1 MATADD
7 ATRLSAACSFFELIS
22 VFLTLGATAFGG
34 PAVHIALMESQL
46 VRDRKWLNRDEFLD
60 LLGAANLI
68 PGPSSTELAMHVGYK
83 LRGIPGLV
91 IAGVSFILPAFCLV
105 VLISSLY
112 LRFSQLE
119 AVQAILYGLKPVI
132 VVIVLQAVLSLAL
145 TALKNRFLIAVAAS
159 SAILFL
165 AGVGVP
171 VILFGWGMLACVWE
185 FYKNPSA
192 RQIRVLSAICV
203 VCTVLLALLL
213 SVTRI
218 SSKGLVYTPSNLFL
232 YFAKTGSLLY
242 GGGYVLLAFLRS
254 DLVENCHWLTSSQLL
269 DAIAIG
275 QITPGPFFITATF
288 IGFLLGGL
296 FGACIATIGMF
307 LPAFV
312 FVAITAPFVKTIRS
326 SLLASAFLDSASAAA
341 VALMIAVMLQMVAD
355 ACHDLKGICIA
366 VATLIFLF
374 YKRVNPLWLMLGGA
388 IVGLL
393 FRVVFS
399 S

>member
-7 ATRLSAACSFFELIS
+7 AKIKSASCSYVELIS

-34 PAVHIALMESQL
+34 PAFHIALMESQL

-68 PGPSSTELAMHVGYK
+68 PGPSSTELAMHIGYK
-83 LRGIPGLV
+83 MHGMPGLV
-91 IAGVSFILPAFCLV
+91 IAGVSFILPAFCMV
-105 VLISSLY
+105 ALISSLY

-119 AVQAILYGLKPVI
+119 AVQAILYGVKPVI
-132 VVIVLQAVLSLAL
+132 VVIVFQAALSLAQ
-145 TALKNRFLIAVAAS
+145 TALKSKFLIAVAAS

-171 VILFGWGMLACVWE
+171 VILFGWGMIACVWE
-185 FYKNPSA
+185 FYKSPSL
-192 RQIRVLSAICV
+192 REIRVLGAICIT
-203 VCTVLLALLL
+203 CTALLALLL
-213 SVTRI
+213 TVTRI
-218 SSKGLVYTPSNLFL
+218 SSKALLYTPSNLFL

-288 IGFLLGGL
+288 IGFILGG
-296 FGACIATIGMF
+296 FSGACIATIGMF

-355 ACHDLKGICIA
+355 ACHDLKGIGIA
-366 VATLIFLF
+366 VITVVFLF
-374 YKRVNPLWLMLGGA
+374 YKPVNPLWLMLGGA

-393 FRVVFS
+393 LKIVFVS
-399 S
+399 